1 MLSSDSAVLYAKC
14 VILGR
19 PEGFLAIMLNFN
31 NERMSMAV
39 GACRM
44 SRCCLEDAI
53 RPWDILLVAKI
64 CQDHRDGS
72 IVVRRFEHVLMRTNP
87 CILSGMGIAYE
98 KPGQGKGALVPPNLT
113 SKKVT
118 FEFSSKKASIFC
130 IFLALILV
138 DQTRRR
144 LSMPVLSCCVMSG
157 CFPSPWSWTR
167 WTSCIQYNL
176 LWNNEL

>member
-1 MLSSDSAVLYAKC
+1 MNGWSENAKDVKCLDRRYVDMLSSDSAVLYAKC

-64 CQDHRDGS
+64 CQDH
-72 IVVRRFEHVLMRTNP
+72 
-87 CILSGMGIAYE
+87 
-98 KPGQGKGALVPPNLT
+98 
-113 SKKVT
+113 
-118 FEFSSKKASIFC
+118 
-130 IFLALILV
+130 
-138 DQTRRR
+138 
-144 LSMPVLSCCVMSG
+144 
-157 CFPSPWSWTR
+157 
-167 WTSCIQYNL
+167 
-176 LWNNEL
+176 